1 MKGTVQGALRGTL
14 KNAQEQIDAKVKA
27 DRETMRKNERDQKE
41 VIKNAKAKARER
53 PLLID
58 SYNSKKN
65 SNLAKIQNLKKFA
78 EIMKESG
85 MKQKDIDA
93 RMTEDEKELLAEE
106 KFIEKQKERYGRKT
120 KEEEKLTKEEADKKY
135 GEMVL

>member
-1 MKGTVQGALRGTL
+1 
-14 KNAQEQIDAKVKA
+14 
-27 DRETMRKNERDQKE
+27 MRKNERDQKE
-41 VIKNAKAKARER
+41 VIRNAKAKARER

-93 RMTEDEKELLAEE
+93 RMTEEEKELLAEE

>member
-41 VIKNAKAKARER
+41 VIRNAKAKARER

-93 RMTEDEKELLAEE
+93 RMTEEEKELLAEE
-106 KFIEKQKERYGRKT
+106 KFIEKAYLGEKELFVAPLR
-120 KEEEKLTKEEADKKY
+120 LTKKQGSSFNVYDI
-135 GEMVL
+135 

>member
-27 DRETMRKNERDQKE
+27 DREKMRKDEREQKE
-41 VIKNAKAKARER
+41 VIRNAKAKARER

-85 MKQKDIDA
+85 MKQKDIEA

-106 KFIEKQKERYGRKT
+106 KFIEKQKERYGRKN

>member
-41 VIKNAKAKARER
+41 VIRNAKAKARER

-93 RMTEDEKELLAEE
+93 RMTEEEKELLAEE
-106 KFIEKQKERYGRKT
+106 KFIEKQKQKYGRTTEK
-120 KEEEKLTKEEADKKY
+120 EEKLTKEEADKNY
-135 GEMVL
+135 GTMY